1 MQHILLALVTLI
13 FIGCGSQE
21 TNISS
26 VRLENPKEL
35 TVTTHK
41 GEAVKILTTREMMQ
55 LVPAPNKPLLMV
67 YFTTWCPS
75 CVAEIPELVALDNEN
90 KGEISIV
97 GVLLEP
103 DYEEE
108 KVDAF
113 IKQHNISYQLVTP
126 HSSFELGK
134 LVGGIRSI
142 PQMFLY
148 DSKGKLVRHYSG
160 PEKKEVLQLDINTL
174 KGK

>member
-1 MQHILLALVTLI
+1 MQRILITLATFI

-21 TNISS
+21 NNIST
-26 VRLENPKEL
+26 VRLENPKEI

-41 GEAVKILTTREMMQ
+41 NDPIKILTAREMMQ
-55 LVPAPNKPLLMV
+55 LTPSTNKPLLMV

-75 CVAEIPELVALDNEN
+75 CIAEIPELVALDSEN
-90 KGEISIV
+90 KGEISII

-108 KVDAF
+108 KVDMF
-113 IKQHNISYQLVTP
+113 IKQHHITYQLVAP

-134 LVGGIRSI
+134 IVGGIRSI

-148 DSKGKLVRHYSG
+148 DASGKLVRHYNG